1 MAQKPK
7 PLDETASVRAWWGK
21 ELRNWRNMR
30 RMSTREVGAKVH
42 LSATMIERIEKCERE
57 CDGALASLLDGAV
70 EAGGALTRLWR
81 LVEEEAAREAT
92 HADKVASEVDQGANG
107 PRAEGML
114 ELNPPVLSERSQS
127 AMERRAFFS
136 LGGVAALA
144 PTAFVDLLPSSG
156 PNALPKSVRPED
168 IRQVLTAADT
178 LAGWDNLYG
187 GGGIVGSSSLGLFI
201 WAKGL
206 LAAKYPT
213 ELKDGLY
220 TAVGRLSVVMGA
232 SAFDAYAH
240 DDATELL
247 RFGTWCAEQG
257 NNWHLRASALNWRA
271 RHEIW
276 RGRPDEGLTYA
287 ESGLLRSDRLTPRE
301 QSMLH
306 NARARA
312 WAKMREPDE
321 ALAAINQ
328 SDKIFGRARDGE
340 DVPWMSYYDDAQH
353 HGDTGHAAF
362 DIALM
367 SGQSTELAI
376 SRLETAIEG
385 HTDAYVRSRALSGTK
400 LATLTMVTGDPQ
412 QAVAIAN
419 RALDEVGKLRSK
431 RAVTDMDDL
440 ASASARY
447 ARRPDVAELRSRIT
461 TTVNA

>member
-7 PLDETASVRAWWGK
+7 PLDETASARAWWGK
-21 ELRNWRNMR
+21 ELRNWRNAR

-57 CDGALASLLDGAV
+57 CDRALASLLDAAV

-81 LVEEEAAREAT
+81 LVELEASDEAA
-92 HADKVASEVDQGANG
+92 HADNDAGEASQGA
-107 PRAEGML
+107 AEAWKEGML
-114 ELNPPVLSERSQS
+114 GLNSPVPSERSHF
-127 AMERRAFFS
+127 MERRAFFS

-156 PNALPKSVRPED
+156 PNALPKAVRPED
-168 IRQVLTAADT
+168 IRQVLAAADT

-187 GGGIVGSSSLGLFI
+187 GGGIVGSSSMGLFI

-206 LAAKYPT
+206 LATKYPT
-213 ELKDGLY
+213 DLKDDLY

-247 RFGTWCAEQG
+247 GFGAWCAEQG
-257 NNWHLRASALNWRA
+257 NNWHLRAAALNWRA
-271 RHEIW
+271 RQEIW

-287 ESGLLRSDRLTPRE
+287 ESGLLRADRLTPRE

-312 WAKMREPDE
+312 WAKMRNADE
-321 ALAAINQ
+321 ALAAISQ
-328 SDKIFGRARDGE
+328 SDKVFGRARDGE
-340 DVPWMSYYDDAQH
+340 DVPWMAYYDDAQH

-367 SGQSTELAI
+367 RGQTPELAI
-376 SRLETAIEG
+376 SRLESAIEG

-400 LATLTMVTGDPQ
+400 LATLTMVMGDPQ

-419 RALDEVGKLRSK
+419 RALDEIGKLRSK
-431 RAVTDMDDL
+431 RAVTDMEEL
-440 ASASARY
+440 ASASARS

-461 TTVNA
+461 LTVNA

>member
-21 ELRNWRNMR
+21 ELRNWRNTR
-30 RMSTREVGAKVH
+30 GMSTREVGVKVH

-57 CDGALASLLDGAV
+57 CDGALASLLDDAV
-70 EAGGALTRLWR
+70 EAGGALRRLWR
-81 LVEEEAAREAT
+81 LVVEEVAREAA
-92 HADKVASEVDQGANG
+92 HADKVTGAVDQVANG
-107 PRAEGML
+107 ARMGGML
-114 ELNPPVLSERSQS
+114 GLNPPVLSERSQS

-144 PTAFVDLLPSSG
+144 PTAFVDLLPSDG
-156 PNALPKSVRPED
+156 PNALPKTVRPED
-168 IRQVLTAADT
+168 IRQVLAAADT

-187 GGGIVGSSSLGLFI
+187 GGGIVGSSSMGLFI

-206 LAAKYPT
+206 LATKHPVQ
-213 ELKDGLY
+213 LKGDLY

-276 RGRPDEGLTYA
+276 CGRPDEGLTHA

-312 WAKMREPDE
+312 WAKMRNPDE
-321 ALAAINQ
+321 ALAAIDR
-328 SDKIFGRARDGE
+328 SDRIFGRAREGE
-340 DVPWMSYYDDAQH
+340 DAPWMAYYDDAQH

-367 SGQSTELAI
+367 RGGSPELAI
-376 SRLETAIEG
+376 SRLETAIDG

-419 RALDEVGKLRSK
+419 RALDEVGKLRSR

-440 ASASARY
+440 TSASARY
-447 ARRPDVAELRSRIT
+447 ARRPDVAELRRRIT
-461 TTVNA
+461 ATVNG

>member
-21 ELRNWRNMR
+21 ELRNWRTTR
-30 RMSTREVGAKVH
+30 GMSTRQVGAEVH

-57 CDGALASLLDGAV
+57 CDGALASLLDDAV

-81 LVEEEAAREAT
+81 LVEEEAAREAAY
-92 HADKVASEVDQGANG
+92 ADKVAGEADPGANG
-107 PRAEGML
+107 VRMGRML
-114 ELNPPVLSERSQS
+114 GLNQPALSERSQS

-156 PNALPKSVRPED
+156 PNALPKAVRPED
-168 IRQVLTAADT
+168 IRQVLAAADT

-187 GGGIVGSSSLGLFI
+187 GGGIVGSSSMGLFI

-206 LAAKYPT
+206 LATKYPPN
-213 ELKDGLY
+213 LKDSLY

-257 NNWHLRASALNWRA
+257 NNWHLRASALNWQA

-276 RGRPDEGLTYA
+276 CGRPDEGLTHA

-312 WAKMREPDE
+312 WAKMRNPDE
-321 ALAAINQ
+321 ALAAIDQ
-328 SDKIFGRARDGE
+328 SDKVFGRAREGE
-340 DVPWMSYYDDAQH
+340 DVPWMAYYDNAQH

-367 SGQSTELAI
+367 PGNSPELAT
-376 SRLETAIEG
+376 SRLQTAIDG

-400 LATLTMVTGDPQ
+400 LATLTMITGDPQ
-412 QAVAIAN
+412 RAVAIAN

-431 RAVTDMDDL
+431 RAVTDMNDL
-440 ASASARY
+440 ASASARH
-447 ARRPDVAELRSRIT
+447 ARRPDVDELRSRIAA
-461 TTVNA
+461 TVEA